1 MGGNETIKEI
11 LEKYN
16 SEMKQ
21 LGVGRTER
29 RFELKMLKS
38 RLEKKK

>member
-29 RFELKMLKS
+29 RFELKILKKQ
-38 RLEKKK
+38 LERKK